1 MVKKKKMKSKL
12 DLSISLSYRVL
23 FVRKNRFSYFLK
35 SRIFLDLNEIRIL
48 KRVLTHSVYLL
59 YSLYLYVYTSNLGF
73 KLEKNNCILWFF
85 TLQVEMVFHV
95 KSCLL

>member
-12 DLSISLSYRVL
+12 DLSILLSLIVLPFDFTVSYRVL

-73 KLEKNNCILWFF
+73 KLEKNNCIL
-85 TLQVEMVFHV
+85 
-95 KSCLL
+95 